1 MRRNNIIRLDVYSK
15 GFNAELFYVW
25 DAITTYS
32 IIIRRVPLYS
42 RHRVVRWK
50 NKTFMNRLIMSKYK
64 HK

>member
-32 IIIRRVPLYS
+32 IIIRHVPLYS
-42 RHRVVRWK
+42 GHRVVRWEK
-50 NKTFMNRLIMSKYK
+50 
-64 HK
+64 